1 MNNSVNQVENNKT
14 HRILLVDDEE
24 FNLELLKGYLNRQD
38 YELITAMDGQTALET
53 VDNMPPDLILLDVM
67 MPEIDG
73 LEVCRRL
80 KASSKYSSI
89 PIIIIT
95 ALDDT
100 EHHVGAI
107 EAGADD
113 FIPKPVN
120 ESVLMA
126 RVRGYLKTKQ
136 LSDEV
141 KRLMEFK
148 RNLTNM
154 VVHDLNNPLTS
165 IIGNLDLIKT
175 DENIDDS
182 LRPLIDRA
190 YTAAQN
196 AAKMLENLLSIER
209 MESGMLELNP
219 RVTNIADLVKHVAQ
233 LQETNF
239 LKKGLSV
246 KLEGKENLEVEC
258 DPDLLERIFQNL
270 LNNAIKFAPDESEI
284 EIHWKENPNDFHL
297 SVANHGPTIPQ
308 EQQKNVFDKFAQ
320 VENRPEIT
328 RKGYGL
334 GLAFCKM
341 AIEAH
346 SGSIKVTSPVPD
358 WEDGVQLEI
367 RIPIEYT
374 PRAQKAANESKISQP
389 V

>member
-1 MNNSVNQVENNKT
+1 MKDSTNQENTKI

-24 FNLELLKGYLNRQD
+24 FNLELLKGFLNRQD

-80 KASSKYSSI
+80 KASSKHSSI

-100 EHHVGAI
+100 EHHVEAI

-141 KRLMEFK
+141 KRLIEFK

-165 IIGNLDLIKT
+165 IIGNLDLMKT
-175 DENIDDS
+175 GNNLNDD
-182 LRPLIDRA
+182 LHPLIDRA
-190 YTAAQN
+190 YAAAQN
-196 AAKMLENLLSIER
+196 AAKMLENLLSIEK
-209 MESGMLELNP
+209 MESGMLELKP
-219 RVTNIADLVKHVAQ
+219 EVTNIVDIIKQVAQ
-233 LQETNF
+233 LQESSF

-246 KLEGKENLEVEC
+246 KLQGQDMVEC
-258 DPDLLERIFQNL
+258 VCDPYLFERIIENL
-270 LNNAIKFAPDESEI
+270 LNNAAKFAPDESEI
-284 EIHWKENPNDFHL
+284 EIQWKENPDDFSL
-297 SVANHGPTIPQ
+297 SITNHGLTIPKD
-308 EQQKNVFDKFAQ
+308 QQKNIFDKFAQ
-320 VENRPEIT
+320 VDNRPEIT

-341 AIEAH
+341 ATEAH
-346 SGSIKVTSPVPD
+346 SGSIKVASPVPN
-358 WEDGVQLEI
+358 WEDGVRLEV
-367 RIPIEYT
+367 RIPVEYT
-374 PRAQKAANESKISQP
+374 PKAQRAPNESEFLQR
-389 V
+389 